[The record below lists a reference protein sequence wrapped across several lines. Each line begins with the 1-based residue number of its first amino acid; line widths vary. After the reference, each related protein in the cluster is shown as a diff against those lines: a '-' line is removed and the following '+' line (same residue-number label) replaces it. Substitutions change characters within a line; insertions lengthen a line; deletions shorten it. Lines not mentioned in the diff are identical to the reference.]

1 MCLKSENLGPN
12 LVSSIRHL
20 NYAESEWCSTFIM
33 AVTRVTS
40 GSTARTATIEFVDPG
55 ADTADS
61 AHCST
66 HQPDINIECY
76 TSKQRRFSYR

>member
-1 MCLKSENLGPN
+1 MCLKSEKLGPT
-12 LVSSIRHL
+12 LVSSFRHL
-20 NYAESEWCSTFIM
+20 DYAESEWCSTFIM

-40 GSTARTATIEFVDPG
+40 GSTARAATTESADPG

-66 HQPDINIECY
+66 HQPDI
-76 TSKQRRFSYR
+76 